1 MILINFEKVL
11 QVVLRILKIKE
22 VLHIIF
28 NINGEIWK
36 VVIEVDIWKNSEE
49 VNICRAA
56 SDLFDRLKK
65 VVKKLI
71 LTTFLIRVQ
80 TDSVLLSLSLLL

>member
-28 NINGEIWK
+28 NIKCEIWK

-49 VNICRAA
+49 VNICRAV
-56 SDLFDRLKK
+56 SDFGG
-65 VVKKLI
+65 
-71 LTTFLIRVQ
+71 
-80 TDSVLLSLSLLL
+80 

>member
-28 NINGEIWK
+28 NINGKIWK

-49 VNICRAA
+49 VNIRIAA

-80 TDSVLLSLSLLL
+80 TDSVLLSLLLSL

>member
-11 QVVLRILKIKE
+11 QVMLRILKIKE

-49 VNICRAA
+49 VNICRAV
-56 SDLFDRLKK
+56 SDFGG
-65 VVKKLI
+65 
-71 LTTFLIRVQ
+71 
-80 TDSVLLSLSLLL
+80 

>member
-28 NINGEIWK
+28 NINGKIWK

-49 VNICRAA
+49 VNIRIAA

>member
-1 MILINFEKVL
+1 MCSK
-11 QVVLRILKIKE
+11 ILKIKE

-49 VNICRAA
+49 VNIRIAA

>member
-1 MILINFEKVL
+1 MCSK
-11 QVVLRILKIKE
+11 ILKIKE

-49 VNICRAA
+49 VNICIAA
-56 SDLFDRLKK
+56 RDF
-65 VVKKLI
+65 VG
-71 LTTFLIRVQ
+71 
-80 TDSVLLSLSLLL
+80 

>member
-22 VLHIIF
+22 VLHITF
-28 NINGEIWK
+28 NINGKIWK

-49 VNICRAA
+49 VNIRIAA

>member
-28 NINGEIWK
+28 NINGKIWK

-49 VNICRAA
+49 VNIRIAA

-80 TDSVLLSLSLLL
+80 TDSVLLSLLL